1 MNKPFTLKVQET
13 SEQVVEVLNKSELP
27 AFALKIIL
35 QNLYNELDKVDMEE
49 INKYNEENSKQ
60 EEKESE

>member
-1 MNKPFTLKVQET
+1 MNKPFTIKVQET

-35 QNLYNELDKVDMEE
+35 QNLYNELGKLDMEE
-49 INKYNEENSKQ
+49 INKYNKENGKQ
-60 EEKESE
+60 EKKESE